1 MKKTATLLIIC
12 IIGSILLPIGAADS
26 PPPDQIVTIWGKI
39 YNTINQPIGGLTVTA
54 TNMATGNNTTNEY
67 PVTAS
72 GGYQIQLGNLPGGWS
87 AGDTIKIK
95 STYEWMNISWWGEE
109 TVVMD
114 ADPPDNI
121 HRDLHMEMNDIDNV
135 TIEDVYILLLV
146 MQDDLSSLEQDID
159 TLKQNMTQIQTRL
172 ESIDD
177 TTTELNTR
185 LGYTGTDP
193 ENTVY
198 DDLTQILTA
207 LIYDMNETNT
217 TWTLDQIV
225 ADQTAYHDEL
235 ITLLGNSTQ
244 NISVDAIMEK
254 LDMLQ
259 NTSEDSI
266 QLNQRMFGKINTTI
280 TKENTI
286 ITKIDNSH
294 TKITDIDTAIA
305 NLGTDS
311 DTISA
316 INEQVGTQNESLAS
330 IQQKMDAVTKNTKD
344 TQGALGTITI
354 VVIIIALIVIGL
366 FGMVIKEYVEE
377 IINERA
383 R

>member
-1 MKKTATLLIIC
+1 MKKTAILLIIC
-12 IIGSILLPIGAADS
+12 MVGSILLPIGAAD
-26 PPPDQIVTIWGKI
+26 PPPDQIVTVWGKI

-54 TNMATGNNTTNEY
+54 TNLATGNNTTNED

-87 AGDTIKIK
+87 AGDTIKIE

-109 TVVMD
+109 TITMD
-114 ADPPDNI
+114 ADPPDTI
-121 HRDLHMEMNDIDNV
+121 QKELHMEMNDIDNV

-146 MQDDLSSLEQDID
+146 MQDDLSSLEDDIN

-172 ESIDD
+172 EIIDD
-177 TTTELNTR
+177 TTTALNRR
-185 LGYTGTDP
+185 LGYSGTDP

-207 LIYDMNETNT
+207 LIYDMNETGT
-217 TWTLDQIV
+217 TWTLDQILEN
-225 ADQTAYHDEL
+225 QTTHHEEL

-254 LDMLQ
+254 LDILQ
-259 NTSEDSI
+259 NTSEDII

-286 ITKIDNSH
+286 ITKIDNTH
-294 TKITDIDTAIA
+294 TKITDIDNTIA
-305 NLGTDS
+305 NLGDDS
-311 DTISA
+311 DTIST
-316 INEQVGTQNESLAS
+316 INEQVATQNESLAS
-330 IQQKMDAVTKNTKD
+330 IQQKIDTVTKNTKD
-344 TQGALGTITI
+344 TQGALGTITVALIIIGLI
-354 VVIIIALIVIGL
+354 VVGL